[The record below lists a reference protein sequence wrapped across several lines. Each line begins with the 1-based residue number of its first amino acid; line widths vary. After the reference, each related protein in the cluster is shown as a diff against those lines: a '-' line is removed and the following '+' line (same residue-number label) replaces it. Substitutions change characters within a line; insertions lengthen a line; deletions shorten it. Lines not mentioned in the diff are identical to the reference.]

1 MRHWLHAF
9 WLERA
14 RWWCGM
20 QWHAY
25 SDNCLAIHIFIYIY
39 INQFIFHNKQGMICN
54 IVSFGVLL
62 LASSGKRFNEVTEGK
77 VLDIMTLIYY
87 LTIDRQS
94 HCDCISVI
102 VHDKCST
109 RAFTAWSPRAMDL
122 PLVLAARPN
131 NADSTGLSFWC
142 VERDSQLRRSKLCNV
157 FFFKPWAL
165 RLLKV

>member
-1 MRHWLHAF
+1 MDDRIWADWASLQATRGACVIDCTHFGWKGRAGDVACNGMHTVTTVLLHTY
-9 WLERA
+9 L
-14 RWWCGM
+14 
-20 QWHAY
+20 H
-25 SDNCLAIHIFIYIY
+25 IYIY

-77 VLDIMTLIYY
+77 VLNIMTLIYY

-109 RAFTAWSPRAMDL
+109 RAFTA
-122 PLVLAARPN
+122 
-131 NADSTGLSFWC
+131 
-142 VERDSQLRRSKLCNV
+142 
-157 FFFKPWAL
+157 
-165 RLLKV
+165 